1 VVAAVL
7 GAPLL
12 LLYAVAWALLPDRD
26 GRIHLQR
33 LFEGDVQ
40 PPIVGIGVLLVLSL
54 LPWSSGV
61 WWFGGPFDGWGD
73 PGWGGIVGRVVWTL
87 VVIGAAVALIVVAA
101 RNGGVGAGR
110 AGGPS
115 AAAGGA
121 AGAAGAGYPA
131 ASGSSTVSAAAPAET
146 ATTAETVTLPSDDAA
161 ATGSTVPLPSAASGD
176 ADVTAET
183 VPLPADAAERPTL
196 DIAAEPSAPPAPG
209 VGASASD
216 VTDWQARQAQ
226 WRLEHAQWK
235 QRLDADMRAVKAQRA
250 AELRSQ
256 AAQASAASAARRI
269 AYRAAN
275 PRVGAGIG
283 WLTIGLALIAGA
295 LTSALWTTITGLSG
309 YSLTASLAAATLVIG
324 VVVLIAGLARRRSG
338 FLITLGIILA
348 VLTGVSAFVPEGA
361 RVAFDPS
368 AVTPVDANGWTLQF
382 DDVRLH
388 FEGN

>member
-1 VVAAVL
+1 
-7 GAPLL
+7 
-12 LLYAVAWALLPDRD
+12 
-26 GRIHLQR
+26 
-33 LFEGDVQ
+33 
-40 PPIVGIGVLLVLSL
+40 
-54 LPWSSGV
+54 
-61 WWFGGPFDGWGD
+61 
-73 PGWGGIVGRVVWTL
+73 
-87 VVIGAAVALIVVAA
+87 
-101 RNGGVGAGR
+101 
-110 AGGPS
+110 
-115 AAAGGA
+115 
-121 AGAAGAGYPA
+121 
-131 ASGSSTVSAAAPAET
+131 
-146 ATTAETVTLPSDDAA
+146 
-161 ATGSTVPLPSAASGD
+161 
-176 ADVTAET
+176 VTAET

-216 VTDWQARQAQ
+216 VADWQARQAQ

-368 AVTPVDANGWTLQF
+368 AVTPVDANGWTLQL

-388 FEGN
+388 LEGN

>member
-1 VVAAVL
+1 
-7 GAPLL
+7 
-12 LLYAVAWALLPDRD
+12 
-26 GRIHLQR
+26 
-33 LFEGDVQ
+33 
-40 PPIVGIGVLLVLSL
+40 
-54 LPWSSGV
+54 
-61 WWFGGPFDGWGD
+61 
-73 PGWGGIVGRVVWTL
+73 
-87 VVIGAAVALIVVAA
+87 
-101 RNGGVGAGR
+101 
-110 AGGPS
+110 
-115 AAAGGA
+115 
-121 AGAAGAGYPA
+121 
-131 ASGSSTVSAAAPAET
+131 
-146 ATTAETVTLPSDDAA
+146 
-161 ATGSTVPLPSAASGD
+161 
-176 ADVTAET
+176 VTAET

-196 DIAAEPSAPPAPG
+196 DIAAEPSAPPAPSA
-209 VGASASD
+209 GASPSD
-216 VTDWQARQAQ
+216 VADWQARQAQ

-309 YSLTASLAAATLVIG
+309 HSLTASLAAATLVIG

-368 AVTPVDANGWTLQF
+368 AVTPVDANGWTLQL

-388 FEGN
+388 LEGN